1 MSTKTIYEQDFYAW
15 LMENAQLLRQGR
27 LAEIDVNNIVEEL
40 ESMGRRERRELVNRL
55 ALLFAHLLKWQ
66 YQP

>member
-1 MSTKTIYEQDFYAW
+1 
-15 LMENAQLLRQGR
+15 MENAQLLRQGR

-55 ALLFAHLLKWQ
+55 ALSYLLI
-66 YQP
+66 Y